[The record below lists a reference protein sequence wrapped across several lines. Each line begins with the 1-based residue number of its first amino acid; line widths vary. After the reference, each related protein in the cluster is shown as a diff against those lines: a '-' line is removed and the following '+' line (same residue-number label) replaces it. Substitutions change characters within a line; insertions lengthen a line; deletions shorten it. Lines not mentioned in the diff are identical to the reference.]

1 MENYQNYRKKNQG
14 LRRGKENNP
23 RGPKISANI
32 QNQKQKQL
40 ECFSYLVRTY
50 SVAGT
55 AEDKQ
60 GPPPKELL
68 LRLGLEEA
76 AAVRQEQQ
84 PQARK
89 PCGAEHPY
97 TAD

>member
-1 MENYQNYRKKNQG
+1 M
-14 LRRGKENNP
+14 
-23 RGPKISANI
+23 AAT
-32 QNQKQKQL
+32 
-40 ECFSYLVRTY
+40 V
-50 SVAGT
+50 
-55 AEDKQ
+55 EDKQ
-60 GPPPKELL
+60 DPCSHSALLEGASSWRGITNKQHATRNTKCAVWLRMSCQDSPSKELL

-89 PCGAEHPY
+89 PCGEEHPY